1 MSLLIPKIQSVLQT
15 VIVLAVKRL
24 SNLRI
29 DNFSNLVL
37 IIISQMSDYGVDLVA
52 KFNFIDS
59 GLLFLIEIGNKLG
72 LSKKQYGDLRGEG
85 PKEVFKRMN
94 NLL

>member
-1 MSLLIPKIQSVLQT
+1 
-15 VIVLAVKRL
+15 
-24 SNLRI
+24 
-29 DNFSNLVL
+29 
-37 IIISQMSDYGVDLVA
+37 MSDYGVDLVA